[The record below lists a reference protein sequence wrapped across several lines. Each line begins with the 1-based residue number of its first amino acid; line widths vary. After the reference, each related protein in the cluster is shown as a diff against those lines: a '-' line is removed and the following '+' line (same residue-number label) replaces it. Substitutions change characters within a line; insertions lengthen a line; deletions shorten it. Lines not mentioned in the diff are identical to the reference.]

1 MSGNNYQKVSNWKI
15 ILVLMVIVW
24 MFNIMMS
31 FVYKSQINF
40 FMFTW
45 MTNVFL
51 SLVETLLLAILCWFF
66 YLMFFKNKKKDS
78 NDIQKPTDNN
88 GVQ

>member
-51 SLVETLLLAILCWFF
+51 SLVETLLLAILCWVF
-66 YLMFFKNKKKDS
+66 YLMFFRKKKENS
-78 NDIQKPTDNN
+78 NDIQKTTDNN